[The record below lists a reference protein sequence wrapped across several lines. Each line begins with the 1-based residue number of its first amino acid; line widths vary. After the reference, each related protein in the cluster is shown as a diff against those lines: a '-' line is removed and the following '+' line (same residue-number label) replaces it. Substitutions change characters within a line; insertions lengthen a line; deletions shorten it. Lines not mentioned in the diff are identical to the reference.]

1 MRIARI
7 EPSRSG
13 LGKGTASAVPNEAQ
27 CTRPLA
33 PEGHFLRFLSVSS
46 KPVLL
51 ILSALLCSILAC
63 SPRDFLTRRL
73 AADLISASDTF
84 KAPQVFW
91 LKTGIVSNREFNSP
105 DSMVLQH
112 RGWIIGTEQK
122 KCPPGMDPPPCWDV
136 VLSPLG
142 VDVFR
147 PLISDTSPG
156 IAPMS
161 VHVARREL
169 VNITGISKAG
179 TFADVEFTWRWVSLN
194 PVGAALYDGGV
205 HYRSTVGFRS
215 YDDGWHVVNDA
226 VKANQPLDEALRN
239 AEPTAP

>member
-1 MRIARI
+1 M
-7 EPSRSG
+7 
-13 LGKGTASAVPNEAQ
+13 L
-27 CTRPLA
+27 
-33 PEGHFLRFLSVSS
+33 
-46 KPVLL
+46 
-51 ILSALLCSILAC
+51 LSASLAC

-73 AADLISASDTF
+73 AADLISAAETF
-84 KAPQVFW
+84 NAPQVFW
-91 LKTGIVSNREFNSP
+91 LKTGIVSNRDFNSP

-112 RGWIIGTEQK
+112 RGWIIGTEQR
-122 KCPPGMDPPPCWDV
+122 KCPPGVDPPPCWDV

-156 IAPMS
+156 IGPMS
-161 VHVARREL
+161 LHVAHREL

-179 TFADVEFTWRWVSLN
+179 NFADVEFTWRWVSLN

-215 YDDGWHVVNDA
+215 YDNGWRVVNEA
-226 VKANQPLDEALRN
+226 VKTDQSMEEALHN